1 MRLDAFLIV
10 LLQRRQVREPGPTH
24 TYLNAV
30 SLFLLSCIIRVIHTV
45 SLCLF
50 LLSCIIRVIHT
61 VSLCLFLLSCIIR
74 VIHTVSVCLFLL
86 SCIIR
91 VIHTVSV
98 CLFLLS
104 RIIRV
109 IHTFS
114 RGATPAPLTPTRMVF
129 SDDWSDSTYAGHHQ
143 APLPPPVDNVKLRYG
158 VRLSER
164 PLQRADRQYDTPQ
177 L

>member
-1 MRLDAFLIV
+1 MKLDAFLIV

-30 SLFLLSCIIRVIHTV
+30 SL
-45 SLCLF
+45 CLF
-50 LLSCIIRVIHT
+50 LLSCIIRAIHT
-61 VSLCLFLLSCIIR
+61 FSLCLFLLSCFIR
-74 VIHTVSVCLFLL
+74 VIHTFSVCLFLL

-91 VIHTVSV
+91 VV
-98 CLFLLS
+98 
-104 RIIRV
+104 
-109 IHTFS
+109 HTFS

-129 SDDWSDSTYAGHHQ
+129 SDDCSGSTYAGHDK
-143 APLPPPVDNVKLRYG
+143 APLPPPVDNVKLWYG

-177 L
+177 LQT